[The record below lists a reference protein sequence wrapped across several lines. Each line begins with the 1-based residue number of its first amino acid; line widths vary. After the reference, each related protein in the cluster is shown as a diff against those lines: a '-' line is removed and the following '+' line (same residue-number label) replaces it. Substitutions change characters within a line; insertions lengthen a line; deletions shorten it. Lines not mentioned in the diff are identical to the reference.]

1 MSRGLRLGRKPQ
13 KLTIIATA
21 AVTAL
26 LFVTVILDAVVVMRR
41 GEMTY
46 RNAYELTVVAPGAIV
61 IGVFALVLLAVVT
74 WRTLRAP

>member
-1 MSRGLRLGRKPQ
+1 MIL
-13 KLTIIATA
+13 TA
-21 AVTAL
+21 AVTAF

-74 WRTLRAP
+74 WRTLRAA